1 MKLATIV
8 LEEPLLTVLRAR
20 HSFCLGQSA
29 ESALLLDITLIALRT
44 TTHVL
49 VHKEIY

>member
-20 HSFCLGQSA
+20 HSFCLIQSA
-29 ESALLLDITLIALRT
+29 ESVRSLDIIPIALLI
-44 TTHVL
+44 TTHV
-49 VHKEIY
+49 